1 MKLSFKNNHISIRQF
16 DDVELPD
23 FVVLTGRNG
32 SGKTHLLQ
40 AIKAGQCHLDE
51 FQTHEI
57 QYFNYQNFIAQ
68 NTSGQNTV
76 GIEQIIVTGFA
87 EFQQNFLPS
96 ITSIYDSIS
105 QQWKYSKIYKSADEF
120 YDQIEDFWNV
130 KFRNQKQQA
139 HLENYRLMITAW
151 LEAPANIPRTSQ
163 FPAIWSVIQK
173 SSLPPH
179 LIDRDTFSR
188 LFVPIMDAG
197 SILGFSLST
206 LFTKY
211 KISEF
216 NWCHNEFE
224 AGRTSGVQ
232 KLQSTYR
239 GRTPPPWI
247 AINELLAE
255 MGKMTG
261 SRDTFRFEV
270 TTPEDHLIEMQH
282 IQSFTFLAQLK
293 NKTTNAICNFE
304 ELSSGEKVLLA
315 LACSIFY
322 ANDLLM
328 LPRALLLDEVDA
340 SLHPSMIRTLL
351 NAVQSAFVDKGAKAV
366 VATHSPTTVALAPT
380 SALYFVEAGSKQKKV
395 RKTSKKESLALLSE
409 GFITFDEGLD
419 ALKFSG
425 EKMVLFTEGH
435 NRKIFARY
443 LELAGIDGVKMI
455 DTLDD
460 KSGKEQLAHYFQA
473 ISALGLNRPVL
484 FVWDC
489 DGDSDAKKLTE
500 RENLYKFVVPQN
512 IDNKLATK
520 GIENAFDESHL
531 EQHCTKTERANG
543 DIIRKFDAD
552 RKKTFADKIVKSQNL
567 GDFSGLAGLKLK
579 IEKILISSQSG
590 EMVEI

>member
-1 MKLSFKNNHISIRQF
+1 MKLSFENNHISICQF
-16 DDVELPD
+16 DTVELPD

-40 AIKAGQCHLDE
+40 AIKAGQCRLDD
-51 FQTHEI
+51 FQAHEI

-68 NTSGQNTV
+68 NASGQNTV
-76 GIEQIIVTGFA
+76 NIDQMILQGFA
-87 EFQQNFLPS
+87 EFQQNFLPTVQIIYQNLNS
-96 ITSIYDSIS
+96 HWKITRHHPNADIF
-105 QQWKYSKIYKSADEF
+105 YSSVK
-120 YDQIEDFWNV
+120 DFWGA
-130 KFRNQKQQA
+130 KFRNKNQQN
-139 HLENYRLMITAW
+139 HLENYRSSITAW
-151 LEAPANIPRTSQ
+151 LESPANIPRTSQ

-216 NWCHNEFE
+216 NWCHNEFS
-224 AGRTSGVQ
+224 AGRNGGVQ
-232 KLQSTYR
+232 KLQAAYR
-239 GRTPPPWI
+239 SRTPPPWI
-247 AINELLAE
+247 AINDLLAD
-255 MGKMTG
+255 MGRTTG

-270 TTPEDHLIEMQH
+270 TTPQDQLIEMQH
-282 IQSFTFLAQLK
+282 IQSFTFVAQLK
-293 NKTTNAICNFE
+293 NKTTNALCNFE

-322 ANDLLM
+322 ANDFLM
-328 LPRALLLDEVDA
+328 LPRALLLDEIDA

-351 NAVQSAFVDKGAKAV
+351 NAVQVAFVDKGAKAV
-366 VATHSPTTVALAPT
+366 VATHSPTTVALAPA
-380 SALYFVEAGSKQKKV
+380 SSLYFVEAGPKQRKI
-395 RKTSKKESLALLSE
+395 RKTSKKESLTLLSE
-409 GFITFDEGLD
+409 GFVTFDEGLD

-425 EKMVLFTEGH
+425 EKLVLFTEGH
-435 NRKIFARY
+435 NRKIFSRY
-443 LELAGIDGVKMI
+443 LELAGIDGVKTI

-473 ISALGLNRPVL
+473 ISALGLNRAVL

-489 DGDSDAKKLTE
+489 DGDSDSKKLNE
-500 RENLYKFVVPQN
+500 SENLFKFVVPKN
-512 IDNKLATK
+512 LDNTLATK
-520 GIENAFDESHL
+520 GIENAFSELHL

-543 DIIRKFDAD
+543 DVIRRFDSD
-552 RKKTFADKIVKSQNL
+552 RKKAFAEKIIKSQHL
-567 GDFSGLAGLKLK
+567 GDFTGLAGLGKK
-579 IEKILISSQSG
+579 IEEILSAK
-590 EMVEI
+590 

>member
-1 MKLSFKNNHISIRQF
+1 LKLSFENNHISIRQF
-16 DDVELPD
+16 DTVELPD

-40 AIKAGQCHLDE
+40 AIKAGQCHLDD

-76 GIEQIIVTGFA
+76 SIEQIVVTGFA
-87 EFQQNFLPS
+87 EFQQNFLPT
-96 ITSIYDSIS
+96 IQSIY
-105 QQWKYSKIYKSADEF
+105 QNLNPQWKPSKHYADAGMF
-120 YDQIEDFWNV
+120 YGAIEDFWNG
-130 KFRNQKQQA
+130 KYRNRNQQA
-139 HLENYRLMITAW
+139 HLENYRLSITAW

-216 NWCHNEFE
+216 NWCHNEFS
-224 AGRTSGVQ
+224 AGRAGGVQ
-232 KLQSTYR
+232 KLQTTYR

-270 TTPEDHLIEMQH
+270 TTPEDQLIEIQH
-282 IQSFTFLAQLK
+282 IQSFTFLAQLR
-293 NKTTNAICNFE
+293 NKTTDAICNFE

-351 NAVQSAFVDKGAKAV
+351 NAVQSAFVDKGAKAL
-366 VATHSPTTVALAPT
+366 VATHSPTTVALAPAN
-380 SALYFVEAGSKQKKV
+380 ALHFVEAGPKQ
-395 RKTSKKESLALLSE
+395 RKIRKISKKDALALLSE

-419 ALKFSG
+419 ALRFSG
-425 EKMVLFTEGH
+425 EKLVLFTEGY

-489 DGDSDAKKLTE
+489 DGDSDARKLAE
-500 RENLYKFVVPQN
+500 SENLFKFVVPKN
-512 IDNKLATK
+512 VDNKLAIK
-520 GIENAFDESHL
+520 GIENAFAESHL

-543 DIIRKFDAD
+543 DVIRKFDAD
-552 RKKTFADKIVKSQNL
+552 RKKAFADKIVKSQNL
-567 GDFSGLAGLKLK
+567 DDFCGLESLKLK
-579 IEKILISSQSG
+579 IEEILSSANPS
-590 EMVEI
+590 

>member
-1 MKLSFKNNHISIRQF
+1 LKLDFVKNHISIRRF
-16 DDVELPD
+16 DTVELPD

-40 AIKAGQCHLDE
+40 AIKAGLCRLDD
-51 FQTHEI
+51 FQPHEI

-68 NTSGQNTV
+68 NSSGQNTV
-76 GIEQIIVTGFA
+76 SIEQVVVQGFA
-87 EFQQNFLPS
+87 EFQQSFLPAIQSIYQNINPQWKPSRHYQDAPTFYKS
-96 ITSIYDSIS
+96 IT
-105 QQWKYSKIYKSADEF
+105 
-120 YDQIEDFWNV
+120 DFW
-130 KFRNQKQQA
+130 KEKSRNRNHQE
-139 HLENYRLMITAW
+139 HLENYRLSITAW

-163 FPAIWSVIQK
+163 LPAIWSVIQK

-188 LFVPIMDAG
+188 LFVPIIDAG

-216 NWCHNEFE
+216 NWCHNQFS
-224 AGRTSGVQ
+224 AGQAGGVQ
-232 KLQSTYR
+232 KLQAIYR
-239 GRTPPPWI
+239 SRTPPPWI
-247 AINELLAE
+247 AINDLLAE
-255 MGKMTG
+255 MGRMTG

-270 TTPEDHLIEMQH
+270 TTPEGQLIDMQQ
-282 IQSFTFLAQLK
+282 IQSFTFLARLR

-351 NAVQSAFVDKGAKAV
+351 NAVQKAFVDKGAKV
-366 VATHSPTTVALAPT
+366 IVATHSPTTVALA
-380 SALYFVEAGSKQKKV
+380 SASSLYFAEAGPKQRKI
-395 RKTSKKESLALLSE
+395 RKTSKKEALALLSE
-409 GFITFDEGLD
+409 GFVTFDEGLD
-419 ALKFSG
+419 AMRFSG
-425 EKMVLFTEGH
+425 EKLVLFTEGH

-443 LELAGIDGVKMI
+443 FELAGIDGVKMI

-489 DGDSDAKKLTE
+489 DGDSDARKLKE
-500 RENLYKFVVPQN
+500 SENLFKFVIPRN
-512 IDNKLATK
+512 IDNELAIK
-520 GIENAFDESHL
+520 GIENAFAESHL
-531 EQHCTKTERANG
+531 EQHCTRTERASG
-543 DIIRKFDAD
+543 AVTRKFDAD
-552 RKKTFADKIVKSQNL
+552 RKRAFADKIVKSQNL
-567 GDFSGLAGLKLK
+567 DDFSGLAGLG
-579 IEKILISSQSG
+579 EKIG
-590 EMVEI
+590 EILRSN

>member
-1 MKLSFKNNHISIRQF
+1 LRLGFENNHISIRKF
-16 DDVELPD
+16 DTVELPN

-40 AIKAGQCHLDE
+40 AIKAGQCRLDD

-76 GIEQIIVTGFA
+76 SIEQITTQGFA

-96 ITSIYDSIS
+96 IQSIY
-105 QQWKYSKIYKSADEF
+105 QNLNLQWKPSTRYPEVGIF
-120 YDQIEDFWNV
+120 YESIDDFWRIEFKN
-130 KFRNQKQQA
+130 RNQQEHIK
-139 HLENYRLMITAW
+139 NYRLSITAW

-216 NWCHNEFE
+216 NWCHNEFS
-224 AGRTSGVQ
+224 AGQIGGVK
-232 KLQSTYR
+232 KLQATYR
-239 GRTPPPWI
+239 TRTPPPWI
-247 AINELLAE
+247 AINDLLAE
-255 MGKMTG
+255 MGKMAG

-270 TTPEDHLIEMQH
+270 TTPADQLIDMQD
-282 IQSFTFLAQLK
+282 IQSFTFLAQLR
-293 NKTTNAICNFE
+293 NKTTSAICNFE

-322 ANDLLM
+322 ANDFLM

-351 NAVQSAFVDKGAKAV
+351 DAVQSAFVDKGAKV
-366 VATHSPTTVALAPT
+366 IIATHSPTTVALA
-380 SALYFVEAGSKQKKV
+380 SASSLYFVEAGPKQKKT
-395 RKTSKKESLALLSE
+395 RKISKKEALALLSE
-409 GFITFDEGLD
+409 GFVTFDEGLD

-425 EKMVLFTEGH
+425 EKLVLFTEGH

-443 LELAGIDGVKMI
+443 FELAEIDGVKMI

-473 ISALGLNRPVL
+473 ISALGLNRPFL
-484 FVWDC
+484 FAFDC
-489 DGDSDAKKLTE
+489 DGASNAAKLTE
-500 RENLYKFVVPQN
+500 SQNLFKFVIPKN
-512 IDNKLATK
+512 SDNNLARK
-520 GIENAFDESHL
+520 GIENAFSEAQL
-531 EQHCTKTERANG
+531 EPHCTKTEKANG
-543 DIIRKFDAD
+543 EVIRQFDPD
-552 RKKTFADKIVKSQNL
+552 RKKAFADKIVKSQNL
-567 GDFSGLAGLKLK
+567 ADFSGLEGLKQK
-579 IEKILISSQSG
+579 IEEILSD
-590 EMVEI
+590 